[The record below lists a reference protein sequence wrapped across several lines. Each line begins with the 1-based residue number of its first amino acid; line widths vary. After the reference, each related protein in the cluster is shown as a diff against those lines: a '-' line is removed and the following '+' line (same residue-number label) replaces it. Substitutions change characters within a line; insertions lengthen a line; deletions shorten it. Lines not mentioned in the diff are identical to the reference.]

1 MFKCIYNG
9 EKEAK
14 AGKTVFGETIR
25 KMIEEDPQVVYLDAD
40 LMNSIGTSG
49 LEKSFPNQVIEVGI
63 QEANM
68 AGLSGGLSAVGKKPF
83 MHTFASFAGRR
94 CYDQVFISIA
104 YAKNNVRV
112 IGSDPGIT
120 SAYNGG
126 THMPFEDIC
135 LYRAI
140 PHSTVIEFTDSA
152 MTAALLPVT
161 KERPGLTYCRLSRK
175 NCIAIYSEDSVFEPG
190 VANILRDGKDA
201 VIFACGYMVSES
213 LKAAETLEKEGIS
226 TAVVDMFTIKPLDTA
241 KVLEFAEKTG
251 AVVTAENGNVVGGL
265 GAAVAGFLSET
276 RPTPVIRVG
285 VKDEFG
291 QVGTP
296 EYLAGVYGLT
306 PADVVAAVKK
316 SISLKK

>member
-14 AGKTVFGETIR
+14 AGKNVFGETIR
-25 KMIEEDPQVVYLDAD
+25 KMLEEDSQVVYLDAD

-49 LEKSFPNQVIEVGI
+49 LENSFPNQVIEVGI

-68 AGLSGGLSAVGKKPF
+68 MGVAGGLSAVGKKPF
-83 MHTFASFAGRR
+83 AHTFASFAGRR

-152 MTAALLPVT
+152 MTAALLPVL
-161 KERPGLTYCRLSRK
+161 KDRQGLTYCRLSRK
-175 NCIAIYSEDSVFEPG
+175 NCIAIYSEDSTFEPG
-190 VANILRDGKDA
+190 NATVLREGKD
-201 VIFACGYMVSES
+201 ITIIACGLMVAES
-213 LKAAETLEKEGIS
+213 LKAAQELEKEGIS
-226 TAVVDMFTIKPLDTA
+226 AAVIDMFTIKPLDEV
-241 KVLEFAEKTG
+241 KVLEFARKTG
-251 AVVTAENGNVVGGL
+251 AVVTAENANIVGGL
-265 GAAVAGFLSET
+265 GAAVAGYLSESQ
-276 RPTPVIRVG
+276 PTPVIRVG

-296 EYLAGVYGLT
+296 EYLAEIYGLT
-306 PADVVAAVKK
+306 SAEIISAAKK
-316 SISLKK
+316 AISMK